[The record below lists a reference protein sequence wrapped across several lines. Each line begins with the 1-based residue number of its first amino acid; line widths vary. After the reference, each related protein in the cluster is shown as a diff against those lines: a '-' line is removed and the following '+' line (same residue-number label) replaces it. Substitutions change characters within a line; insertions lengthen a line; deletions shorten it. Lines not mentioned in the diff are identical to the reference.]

1 MAEADELVREEE
13 EPRPG
18 LVVVAPAA
26 LGSYDQSPGTLNVT
40 VTRNEHLHG
49 RAMRRIALY
58 SQDTSG
64 LGRLRR
70 NVAIARA
77 LRADGR
83 AILLISGAGEAAL
96 VGLPEGADT
105 LVLPALDD
113 DGASARSL
121 GIGTGALVRLR
132 AETLRRA
139 LEAFRPEALVVDR
152 LPAGI
157 EGELRPS
164 LPALRCMGTR
174 LVLGLP
180 DVLGDPAR
188 VRDDWR
194 RTDAIE
200 LVRDRYHR
208 VWVYGDPEVFDP
220 LAEHGLAR
228 ELGPI
233 ARYTGYLDGAEADP
247 RARAAAL
254 PAPPRPGERPLR
266 RRLGDARLWVCLA
279 GGGRGGA
286 ALAAAFARAPLPAG
300 ATGVVLTGPFM
311 AAERVAELEA
321 AARGRD
327 DLRVIRVLPAADTL
341 VRTADRV
348 IAMGGY
354 HTTAEALAAGRRA
367 LLVPS
372 PEDRPDQLIRARRLR
387 DRGAADLLEP
397 ATLSPDALAAWI
409 ARPAGPPPRSIR
421 TDGLGRLPLLLHEL
435 AAPAGDPEPRFGRR
449 QRGSRPAAAASGPA
463 AAVPG

>member
-1 MAEADELVREEE
+1 
-13 EPRPG
+13 
-18 LVVVAPAA
+18 
-26 LGSYDQSPGTLNVT
+26 
-40 VTRNEHLHG
+40 
-49 RAMRRIALY
+49 MRRIALY

-113 DGASARSL
+113 GGASARSL
-121 GIGTGALVRLR
+121 GIGTEALVRLR

-139 LEAFRPEALVVDR
+139 LEAFRPDALVVDR

-164 LPALRCMGTR
+164 LPALRRMRTR

-180 DVLGDPAR
+180 DVLGDRAR
-188 VRDDWR
+188 VREDWR
-194 RTDAIE
+194 RTDALQ

-208 VWVYGDPEVFDP
+208 VWVYGDRKVFDP

-247 RARAAAL
+247 AARATAL
-254 PAPPRPGERPLR
+254 RGEH
-266 RRLGDARLWVCLA
+266 RLGDGPLCVCLA
-279 GGGRGGA
+279 DGGCGGA
-286 ALAAAFARAPLPAG
+286 ALAAAFARAPLPPG
-300 ATGVVLTGPFM
+300 TTGVVLTGPFM

-327 DLRVIRVLPAADTL
+327 DLRVIRVLPAAATL
-341 VRTADRV
+341 VRIADRV

-372 PEDRPDQLIRARRLR
+372 PQDRPDQLIRARRLR

-397 ATLSPDALAAWI
+397 AALSPDALAAWI
-409 ARPAGPPPRSIR
+409 ARPAGAPPRSIR
-421 TDGLGRLPLLLHEL
+421 TDGLARLPLLLHEL
-435 AAPAGDPEPRFGRR
+435 AAPAGDPEPRFRR
-449 QRGSRPAAAASGPA
+449 RGRGSRPAVATSGRAAAM
-463 AAVPG
+463 PG

>member
-1 MAEADELVREEE
+1 
-13 EPRPG
+13 
-18 LVVVAPAA
+18 
-26 LGSYDQSPGTLNVT
+26 
-40 VTRNEHLHG
+40 
-49 RAMRRIALY
+49 MRRIALY

-83 AILLISGAGEAAL
+83 AILLISGAGEAAI

-139 LEAFRPEALVVDR
+139 LEAFRPDALVVDR

-164 LPALRCMGTR
+164 LPGLRRMGTR

-194 RTDAIE
+194 RTDALD

-208 VWVYGDPEVFDP
+208 VWVYGDPDVFDP

-228 ELGPI
+228 ELRAM
-233 ARYTGYLDGAEADP
+233 ARYTGYLDGAEAD
-247 RARAAAL
+247 RGARAA
-254 PAPPRPGERPLR
+254 LR
-266 RRLGDARLWVCLA
+266 AEHGLGDGPLCVCLA
-279 GGGRGGA
+279 DGGRGGA
-286 ALAAAFARAPLPAG
+286 ALAAAFAAAPLPPD
-300 ATGVVLTGPFM
+300 ATGVILTGPFM
-311 AAERVAELEA
+311 AAERLAELEA
-321 AARGRD
+321 AARRRG

-341 VRTADRV
+341 IRLADRV

-372 PEDRPDQLIRARRLR
+372 PEDRPDELIRARRLS
-387 DRGAADLLEP
+387 DLGAADLLEP
-397 ATLSPDALAAWI
+397 AALSPQALGAWI
-409 ARPAGPPPRSIR
+409 AAPAAAPAIAIR
-421 TDGLGRLPLLLHEL
+421 TDGLARLPEL
-435 AAPAGDPEPRFGRR
+435 VDELGAAGDPEPGRGRFRRGGRVHPTVS
-449 QRGSRPAAAASGPA
+449 GHPAT
-463 AAVPG
+463 VPG

>member
-1 MAEADELVREEE
+1 
-13 EPRPG
+13 
-18 LVVVAPAA
+18 
-26 LGSYDQSPGTLNVT
+26 
-40 VTRNEHLHG
+40 
-49 RAMRRIALY
+49 MRRIALY

-77 LRADGR
+77 LRANGR

-139 LEAFRPEALVVDR
+139 REAPRPEALIADR

-164 LPALRCMGTR
+164 LPALGRMGTR

-180 DVLGDPAR
+180 DVLGDRAR
-188 VRDDWR
+188 VREDWR
-194 RTDAIE
+194 HTDGID

-208 VWVYGDPEVFDP
+208 VWVYGDPNVFDP

-247 RARAAAL
+247 GARATAL
-254 PAPPRPGERPLR
+254 RAEH
-266 RRLGDARLWVCLA
+266 RLGDGALCVCLA
-279 GGGRGGA
+279 DGGRGGA
-286 ALAAAFARAPLPAG
+286 RPAAAFARAPLAPG
-300 ATGVVLTGPFM
+300 TTGVVLTGPFM
-311 AAERVAELEA
+311 AAERVAQLEA
-321 AARGRD
+321 AARARD

-341 VRTADRV
+341 VRIADRV

-372 PEDRPDQLIRARRLR
+372 PQDRPDQLIRARRLR

-397 ATLSPDALAAWI
+397 DALSADALAAWI
-409 ARPAGPPPRSIR
+409 ARPGGAPPRRIR
-421 TDGLGRLPLLLHEL
+421 TAGLPPLPLLLHEL
-435 AAPAGDPEPRFGRR
+435 AAPAGDPGPRFGRR
-449 QRGSRPAAAASGPA
+449 RRGSRPGVATSARGAAP
-463 AAVPG
+463 P